1 MNALLGTGT
10 SNGSPRIASSG
21 LDPLA
26 NSRVV
31 PPVVLAVLG
40 IGLGAATTT
49 NLLAELSEPGL
60 GVFPLV
66 AALQGY
72 VPAALVLG
80 GAYWLLASDHGPT
93 NRWRVALSGAG
104 GLVVFGGVTALTV
117 FVRVAEGRSVH
128 EPLYVLFAT
137 AGVGCVAGILVGVL
151 YARSRR
157 DAAQA
162 RATRDQLEVLN
173 SVLRHD
179 IHNSIMIIRSRAKY
193 IRENAEDRIGDFA
206 DTVVAQSDD
215 IVDQIDRTRA
225 TIDALVGDERP
236 LQTMSLTDALDG
248 AVGTLRDTYDDLE
261 VRVDAP
267 DEASVRA
274 DEMLEDVLGN
284 VLGNAVEHNDKE
296 TAEIEVTVETGDG
309 HVALRVAD
317 NGPGIRD
324 GQKEAVFGRG
334 RTTDGGAAGGFGLF
348 FVDTM
353 LAEYGGDVRV
363 EDNDPEGAVFVLRFP
378 EAG

>member
-1 MNALLGTGT
+1 MSAVPGVST
-10 SNGSPRIASSG
+10 SNDGPRIASG
-21 LDPLA
+21 LGPLA
-26 NSRVV
+26 NSRVI

-40 IGLGAATTT
+40 VGLGAVTTR
-49 NLLAELSEPGL
+49 NLLAELSDPGF
-60 GVFPLV
+60 GVFPVV

-72 VPAALVLG
+72 VPATLVLL
-80 GAYWLLASDHGPT
+80 GAYWLLASDHGPM

-117 FVRVAEGRSVH
+117 IVRVTEGRTVE
-128 EPLYVLFAT
+128 EPLYVLFTT
-137 AGVGCVAGILVGVL
+137 AGVGCVVGILVGAL

-179 IHNSIMIIRSRAKY
+179 VQNSIMIIRSRAKY
-193 IRENAEDRIGDFA
+193 IRENAGDRIGDFA
-206 DTVVAQSDD
+206 DTIVTQSND
-215 IVDQIDRTRA
+215 IADQIDRTRA
-225 TIDALVGDERP
+225 VIDSLVGDERP
-236 LQTMSLTDALDG
+236 LQATSLTDALDG
-248 AVGTLRDTYDDLE
+248 AVETLRDTYDDLE

-267 DEASVRA
+267 DEAAVRA

-296 TAEIEVTVETGDG
+296 TPEIEVTVETGDD
-309 HVALRVAD
+309 HVDLRVAD
-317 NGPGIRD
+317 NGPGVPD
-324 GQKEAVFGRG
+324 GQKQAVFGRG
-334 RTTDGGAAGGFGLF
+334 RTTDGADAGGFGLF
-348 FVDTM
+348 FVATM
-353 LAEYGGDVRV
+353 LDEYGGDVRV

-378 EAG
+378 RAG